1 MKHFLYSKEWLIERL
16 QYLESR
22 EPTVKVQS
30 PKDIYT
36 VMLPIVNPDFEQ
48 FYVIHLDGGH
58 QVKEVVRVS
67 EGTLKSTLVHPRK
80 VFRAAI
86 QQNVYS
92 IILVHNHPSGILTPS
107 PEDLKLTEKMVKS
120 GEIIGITVLD
130 HVIVSQTGY
139 YSLKEKGDM

>member
-1 MKHFLYSKEWLIERL
+1 
-16 QYLESR
+16 
-22 EPTVKVQS
+22 
-30 PKDIYT
+30 
-36 VMLPIVNPDFEQ
+36 MLPIVNPDFEQ

-107 PEDLKLTEKMVKS
+107 PDDLKLTEKMVKS